1 MNRNICAVAFLL
13 GAIAVAWVG
22 VGYLGSNAL
31 ALAVTAVIGAAYL
44 FGARELLEFRR
55 ATSTLAAALTAI
67 PDDLSDLDDWLAG
80 VHPSLRGAV
89 RLRIEG
95 ERVGLPGPAL
105 TPYLVGLL
113 VMLGMLGTFLGMV
126 VTLTGAG
133 FALEGSADA
142 QAIRSALAAPIRGL
156 GVAFGTSVAGVA
168 ASAMLGL
175 ISALCRRERL
185 AAAQLLDGKIATG
198 LRIFSLAYQRQ
209 ETFKAMQLQAQVL
222 PEVAVKLQTMI
233 EQMTRRETQLAERLQ
248 ANQQDFHR
256 EVSVVYTKLADS
268 VEQSLKDSLAQS
280 ARLAGETLKPAI
292 ELALAGI
299 SREATAL
306 QQQLVDATQRQ
317 LGELAARF
325 DASAERAA
333 QSWAAAQ
340 VGQQRTSE
348 ALLGSLERSLAQF
361 NAAFEHRAGA
371 LQAALGEAFT
381 AALTK
386 QLAGDQQRLEAW
398 QHSLAAAAQ
407 TLQSEWQ
414 QAGEQVFAEQQR
426 ICATLEATARAIVD
440 QGQAS
445 AGKTLAET
453 TRLLNCAEE
462 QLRSRS
468 AAEAQW
474 ATQHSERMDQLTSAC
489 RAELTALREQEA
501 QRGDTAV
508 ARLGEL
514 QAALAA
520 HLTTLGAALEAP
532 MARLVETA
540 SAAPRAAAEVI
551 VQLRSEMSTISARD
565 NELLDERSRI
575 MATLNSLLAAINHA
589 AGEQR
594 SAIDSLVSASAQL
607 LDNAGHRFA
616 ERVDAESAQ
625 LAEAAAQITGS
636 AVEVSSLSEAFAF
649 AVQCFSEGNE
659 KLMASLQKIETSLDK
674 SSARSDE
681 QLAYYVAQARE
692 IIDLSL
698 MSQKEVVDEL
708 RQLGNQTL
716 AAQVS

>member
-1 MNRNICAVAFLL
+1 
-13 GAIAVAWVG
+13 
-22 VGYLGSNAL
+22 
-31 ALAVTAVIGAAYL
+31 
-44 FGARELLEFRR
+44 
-55 ATSTLAAALTAI
+55 
-67 PDDLSDLDDWLAG
+67 
-80 VHPSLRGAV
+80 
-89 RLRIEG
+89 
-95 ERVGLPGPAL
+95 
-105 TPYLVGLL
+105 
-113 VMLGMLGTFLGMV
+113 
-126 VTLTGAG
+126 
-133 FALEGSADA
+133 
-142 QAIRSALAAPIRGL
+142 
-156 GVAFGTSVAGVA
+156 
-168 ASAMLGL
+168 
-175 ISALCRRERL
+175 
-185 AAAQLLDGKIATG
+185 
-198 LRIFSLAYQRQ
+198 
-209 ETFKAMQLQAQVL
+209 
-222 PEVAVKLQTMI
+222 
-233 EQMTRRETQLAERLQ
+233 
-248 ANQQDFHR
+248 
-256 EVSVVYTKLADS
+256 
-268 VEQSLKDSLAQS
+268 
-280 ARLAGETLKPAI
+280 
-292 ELALAGI
+292 
-299 SREATAL
+299 
-306 QQQLVDATQRQ
+306 
-317 LGELAARF
+317 
-325 DASAERAA
+325 
-333 QSWAAAQ
+333 
-340 VGQQRTSE
+340 
-348 ALLGSLERSLAQF
+348 
-361 NAAFEHRAGA
+361 
-371 LQAALGEAFT
+371 
-381 AALTK
+381 
-386 QLAGDQQRLEAW
+386 
-398 QHSLAAAAQ
+398 
-407 TLQSEWQ
+407 
-414 QAGEQVFAEQQR
+414 
-426 ICATLEATARAIVD
+426 
-440 QGQAS
+440 
-445 AGKTLAET
+445 
-453 TRLLNCAEE
+453 
-462 QLRSRS
+462 
-468 AAEAQW
+468 
-474 ATQHSERMDQLTSAC
+474 MDQLTSAC

-501 QRGDTAV
+501 QRGAAAV

-674 SSARSDE
+674 ASARSDE